1 MLQKRTVD
9 WLFDN
14 CFEVCRCILVRRVT
28 HSQYLRH
35 MYQDEIGVTE
45 AAFERL
51 RIEVDKQI
59 DWFKLWE
66 VIDEDLSRTME

>member
-1 MLQKRTVD
+1 M
-9 WLFDN
+9 
-14 CFEVCRCILVRRVT
+14 RRVT

-59 DWFKLWE
+59 DWFRLWE
-66 VIDEDLSRTME
+66 EIDEDLSRTME